1 MHNNDTH
8 TGPSFSFKN
17 RMGRLIWNVISAI
30 FFRFSPNFLHGFRR
44 FLLRSFG
51 AQVGKGVHVYPRV
64 KIWAPWNVV
73 LLDECGIANGA
84 ILYSQGK
91 ITVGQRAV
99 VSQGVHLCAGTHDY
113 NDPGFRLITMP
124 IVIGDQAWV
133 AAEAFIHPGVEIGQ
147 GCVIGARSVVTKS
160 MPAWMIC
167 AGHPCKPLKERELI
181 NNVQIGANKGSTFKP
196 LKEFSPESK

>member
-1 MHNNDTH
+1 MHNIDTH

-73 LLDECGIANGA
+73 LFDECGIANGA

-91 ITVGQRAV
+91 ITIGRRAV
-99 VSQGVHLCAGTHDY
+99 VSQGAHLCAGTHDY